1 MPPTRSAR
9 DAQGGVPRR
18 PGGIR
23 PLLCIRPRCLLPGPL
38 VGRLDVQMTA
48 RSCDQVPAH
57 PLGQERPKS
66 ADVCG
71 FEALRGVLIVSK
83 LDT

>member
-9 DAQGGVPRR
+9 DAQGGVPRH

-23 PLLCIRPRCLLPGPL
+23 PLPCIRPRCLLPGPL

-48 RSCDQVPAH
+48 RSWDQVPAH

-71 FEALRGVLIVSK
+71 FEALRGALIVSK

>member
-9 DAQGGVPRR
+9 DAQGGVPRH
-18 PGGIR
+18 PGGIH
-23 PLLCIRPRCLLPGPL
+23 PLPCIRPRCLLPGPL

-48 RSCDQVPAH
+48 RSWDQVPAH
-57 PLGQERPKS
+57 PLGQECPKS

-71 FEALRGVLIVSK
+71 FEALRGALIVSK